1 MGNMITYLAIVTG
14 ILLLFHYTGIIGSGE
29 GSVIL
34 DIITNPENIKNIPT
48 SGVIELSITG
58 VLAAGIAIAVFYGA
72 SLELLAMSTIALFFW
87 NLLTDML
94 VIYNKIVI
102 VNTNYIP
109 IATILVAVPFFILL
123 IVIVD
128 WWRGRGS

>member
-1 MGNMITYLAIVTG
+1 MSNMITYLTIVTG
-14 ILLLFHYTGIIGSGE
+14 ILVLFHYTGIVESGE

-34 DIITNPENIKNIPT
+34 DIVTNPENIRNLDVSDI
-48 SGVIELSITG
+48 IQLSIAG
-58 VLAAGIAIAVFYGA
+58 VLSAGVAIAVFRGA
-72 SLELLAMSTIALFFW
+72 SLELLAMSSIALFFW

-94 VIYNKIVI
+94 FIYNKIVS
-102 VNTNYIP
+102 VNSNYIP
-109 IATILVAVPFFILL
+109 IAVILVAVPFLILL

>member
-1 MGNMITYLAIVTG
+1 MGNMITYLTIVTG
-14 ILLLFHYTGIIGSGE
+14 ILLLFHYTGIIESGE

-34 DIITNPENIKNIPT
+34 DIITNPENIRNIPT
-48 SGVIELSITG
+48 SGVIELSIAG
-58 VLAAGIAIAVFYGA
+58 ILSAGIAIAVFYGA

-94 VIYNKIVI
+94 VIYNKIVA
-102 VNTNYIP
+102 VNANYIP
-109 IATILVAVPFFILL
+109 IATILVAVPFLILL

-128 WWRGRGS
+128 WWRGRST